1 MNTRN
6 KEIGNSKAKHT
17 SDKFIRIKD
26 KEQVTIPR
34 KTCKA
39 LGLNNGDLLRIEIK
53 NNWIIL
59 IPQLIIDKK
68 KKLNPLLL
76 RKVNFSV

>member
-1 MNTRN
+1 MATHN
-6 KEIGNSKAKHT
+6 KKSGSNE
-17 SDKFIRIKD
+17 FVRIKN
-26 KEQVTIPR
+26 KGQVTIPR

-39 LGLNNGDLLRIEIK
+39 LGLNDGDLLRIGIK

-68 KKLNPLLL
+68 KKPNPLLL
-76 RKVNFSV
+76 RKVSLPV